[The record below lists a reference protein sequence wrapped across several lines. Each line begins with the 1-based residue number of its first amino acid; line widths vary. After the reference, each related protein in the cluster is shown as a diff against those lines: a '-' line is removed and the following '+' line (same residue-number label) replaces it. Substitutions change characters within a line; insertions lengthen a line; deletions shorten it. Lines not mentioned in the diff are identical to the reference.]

1 MALVVTRVGGPSPIV
16 DPSSIDRTN
25 GVQIDWANV
34 STTNADGKKT
44 LPAFTVVG
52 TLLGSGKA
60 SPRVATT
67 NPAVGMLATSA
78 VEGDPT
84 AALSGYGLIVGGVIN
99 ENLLPDATGTPR
111 VLASAVKTELTSA
124 GTGWT
129 WKQYSD
135 GRAS

>member
-84 AALSGYGLIVGGVIN
+84 AALSGYGLIVGGVI
-99 ENLLPDATGTPR
+99 DR
-111 VLASAVKTELTSA
+111 KSVV
-124 GTGWT
+124 
-129 WKQYSD
+129 
-135 GRAS
+135 